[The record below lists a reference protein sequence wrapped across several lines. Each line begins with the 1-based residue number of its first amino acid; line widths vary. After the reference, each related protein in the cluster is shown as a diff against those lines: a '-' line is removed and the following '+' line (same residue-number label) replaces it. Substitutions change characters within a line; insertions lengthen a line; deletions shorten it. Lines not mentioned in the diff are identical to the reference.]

1 MLIKVI
7 RGCDSGALC
16 RYVLDPKKQKAQER
30 NTIEET
36 GIVSSVVFCT
46 TIPGRT
52 IEQLASNL
60 QLFAQLNARVQK
72 TVAHYSISLHPDEA
86 NQVERSQM
94 AAISRAMLDELG
106 HSRCPYFGVEH
117 HDADQKHWHLVT
129 STVGYDGKWV
139 DDSFDR
145 NRLRILRRAVSTED
159 STSPAAKEKRL
170 EQQKAFTTGE
180 YRQKARTGE
189 VLPKEKLWTAI
200 DSCIEQGMSTE
211 RFVLSLRA
219 KHPEISVQFREEGS
233 QKVGISFGIDG
244 AAFAGRKLG
253 RTYSLQG
260 LKAHYGV
267 EITAVSSLDK
277 VLALTSEQCQKIYLD
292 LENNSVPVN
301 LSVGFE
307 L

>member
-7 RGCDSGALC
+7 RGRDSGALC
-16 RYVLDPKKQKAQER
+16 RYVLDPKKQKTQER
-30 NTIEET
+30 SLVEKT
-36 GIVSSVVFCT
+36 GVVSPIVLCSTV
-46 TIPGRT
+46 PGQT
-52 IEQLASNL
+52 VEQLAHNL
-60 QLFAQLNARVQK
+60 QLIAKLNFEVQK

-86 NQVERSQM
+86 SQVERSQM

-145 NRLRILRRAVSTED
+145 NRLRILEEQLEGRFQLARSKERASRGRKHL
-159 STSPAAKEKRL
+159 S
-170 EQQKAFTTGE
+170 TGE

-244 AAFAGRKLG
+244 TAFAGRKLG

-260 LKAHYGV
+260 LKEHYGM
-267 EITAVSSLDK
+267 EITAVRSLDR

-292 LENNSVPVN
+292 LENSSVPVN
-301 LSVGFE
+301 LSAGFE

>member
-1 MLIKVI
+1 MLIKVV
-7 RGCDSGALC
+7 RGSEPKALC
-16 RYVLDPKKQKAQER
+16 RYVLDPRKQKAHER
-30 NTIEET
+30 SAIGTT
-36 GIVSSVVFCT
+36 GVVSPIVFCT
-46 TIPGRT
+46 NMPGQT
-52 IEQLASNL
+52 TEQLAHNL
-60 QLFAQLNARVQK
+60 QLLAKLNPNVRK
-72 TVAHYSISLHPDEA
+72 TIAHYSISLHPDEA
-86 NQVERSQM
+86 NQVERSRIE
-94 AAISRAMLDELG
+94 AISEAMLIDLG
-106 HSRCPYFGVEH
+106 HSHCPYFGVEH
-117 HDADQKHWHLVT
+117 HDADQKHWHLVAG
-129 STVGYDGKWV
+129 TVGYDGKWV

-145 NRLRILRRAVSTED
+145 NRLRILE
-159 STSPAAKEKRL
+159 ERL
-170 EQQKAFTTGE
+170 EGRFRLARSKERTAKPRKHLSTGE

-267 EITAVSSLDK
+267 EIAAVNSLDK

-292 LENNSVPVN
+292 LENSSVPVN
-301 LSVGFE
+301 LSAGFE

>member
-7 RGCDSGALC
+7 RGRDSRALC
-16 RYVLDPKKQKAQER
+16 RYVLDPQKQKAQER
-30 NTIEET
+30 DRIEET
-36 GIVSSVVFCT
+36 SIVSSVVFCT
-46 TIPGRT
+46 TMPGRT
-52 IEQLASNL
+52 VEQLASNL
-60 QLFAQLNARVQK
+60 QLFAQLNSRVQK

-145 NRLRILRRAVSTED
+145 NRLRIL
-159 STSPAAKEKRL
+159 
-170 EQQKAFTTGE
+170 EQQLEGRFQLARSKERASRRRKHLSTGE

-260 LKAHYGV
+260 LKEHYGM
-267 EITAVSSLDK
+267 EITAVRSLDR

-292 LENNSVPVN
+292 LENSSVPLN
-301 LSVGFE
+301 LSAGFE

>member
-1 MLIKVI
+1 MPVCL
-7 RGCDSGALC
+7 RSQ
-16 RYVLDPKKQKAQER
+16 KQKTQER
-30 NTIEET
+30 SRVEKT
-36 GIVSSVVFCT
+36 GVVSPIVLCSTV
-46 TIPGRT
+46 PGQT
-52 IEQLASNL
+52 VEQLAHNL
-60 QLFAQLNARVQK
+60 TAIRSAQLRVQK

-129 STVGYDGKWV
+129 STVGYDGEWV

-145 NRLRILRRAVSTED
+145 NRLRILEEQLENRFQLARSKERASKHRKHL
-159 STSPAAKEKRL
+159 S
-170 EQQKAFTTGE
+170 TGE

-244 AAFAGRKLG
+244 TAFAGRKLG

-260 LKAHYGV
+260 LKEHYGM
-267 EITAVSSLDK
+267 EITAVRSLDR

-292 LENNSVPVN
+292 LEDSSVPVN
-301 LSVGFE
+301 LSAGFE

>member
-30 NTIEET
+30 DTIKET
-36 GIVSSVVFCT
+36 GVVSSVVFCT
-46 TIPGRT
+46 TMPGQT

-94 AAISRAMLDELG
+94 VAISRAMLDELG

-117 HDADQKHWHLVT
+117 HDANQKHWHLIA

-145 NRLRILRRAVSTED
+145 NRLRLLEEQLENRFQLARSR
-159 STSPAAKEKRL
+159 EKSVRDKRYL
-170 EQQKAFTTGE
+170 STGE

-189 VLPKEKLWTAI
+189 VLPKEKLWEAL
-200 DSCIEQGMSTE
+200 DSCLEQGMSIE

-219 KHPEISVQFREEGS
+219 KHPEISVKFREEGS
-233 QKVGISFGIDG
+233 QKVGVSFGIDG
-244 AAFAGRKLG
+244 VAFAGRKLG
-253 RTYSLQG
+253 RAYSLQG
-260 LKAHYGV
+260 LKAHYGIETV
-267 EITAVSSLDK
+267 VPSALDR
-277 VLALTSEQCQKIYLD
+277 VLALSSEQCQQIYAD
-292 LENNSVPVN
+292 LEKGSTQAKQII
-301 LSVGFE
+301 GFE